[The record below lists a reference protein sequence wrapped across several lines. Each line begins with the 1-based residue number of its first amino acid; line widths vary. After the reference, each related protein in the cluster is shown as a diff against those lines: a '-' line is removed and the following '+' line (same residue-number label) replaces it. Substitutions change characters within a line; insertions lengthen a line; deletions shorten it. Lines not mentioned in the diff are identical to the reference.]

1 MEITVVVHHEGK
13 RFWSEVN
20 ELPGCFATAGTLSE
34 LHETLADAVGLYLW
48 DMPAQ
53 IPDEP
58 LVVGE
63 TTMEVTPAPPGRK
76 APA

>member
-1 MEITVVVHHEGK
+1 MEITVVVHHEGR
-13 RFWSEVN
+13 RFWSEIN

-34 LHETLADAVGLYLW
+34 LHEALADAVGLYLW
-48 DMPAQ
+48 DTAAR

-63 TTMEVTPAPPGRK
+63 TTMEVTPAPPGRE

>member
-1 MEITVVVHHEGK
+1 MEITVVVHHEGR
-13 RFWSEVN
+13 RFWSEIN
-20 ELPGCFATAGTLSE
+20 ELPGCFAAAGTLSE
-34 LHETLADAVGLYLW
+34 LHEALADAVGLYLW

-63 TTMEVTPAPPGRK
+63 TTMEVTPAPPGRD

>member
-1 MEITVVVHHEGK
+1 MEITVVVHHEGE
-13 RFWSEVN
+13 RFWSEID

-34 LHETLADAVGLYLW
+34 LHEALADAVGLYLW

-53 IPDEP
+53 IPDAP

-63 TTMEVTPAPPGRK
+63 TTMEVTPAPPGRE